1 MMSKE
6 KDVVDYIV
14 EWEDDLKTPDTLF
27 RYIRNEKGYWCESLS
42 ALDNGQWDYTGMYGL
57 DLLLDTHNELYDR
70 VTKEEAEKIAEQLGG
85 SIYKD

>member
-14 EWEDDLKTPDTLF
+14 ELELDRETPDTLY
-27 RYIRNEKGYWCESLS
+27 RYIRNENGYWCEAINEISDGEWYES
-42 ALDNGQWDYTGMYGL
+42 NSGIGIT
-57 DLLLDTHNELYDR
+57 LDTHSGYHYR

-85 SIYKD
+85 SIYDE